1 MPGVKFGN
9 PGTGKSLAPENFP
22 DQSIKGWY
30 GLEHTAPV
38 GPIFNLAMKE
48 LFHKNLL
55 FKILIQKAW
64 LNSSIVLIF
73 TAAVPFIFA
82 VDVVIID
89 LADFH
94 AGVNADRLYA
104 EDFQGPV
111 SGETHIAESGGDMD
125 KQPQSADGRT
135 PPPAWGTKRSVFEFV
150 STSQIQPAWFQKKAI
165 LRNSQFF

>member
-1 MPGVKFGN
+1 MPGVKFEIPEQGRA
-9 PGTGKSLAPENFP
+9 SQPENFP

-48 LFHKNLL
+48 LFHKDLL

-89 LADFH
+89 L
-94 AGVNADRLYA
+94 
-104 EDFQGPV
+104 QI
-111 SGETHIAESGGDMD
+111 S
-125 KQPQSADGRT
+125 T
-135 PPPAWGTKRSVFEFV
+135 PA
-150 STSQIQPAWFQKKAI
+150 
-165 LRNSQFF
+165 